1 MWLES
6 IQKIK
11 PGQFIARKPA
21 GRMCR
26 VEKVD
31 REKSRVLVKDP
42 NVRGPFWVKFD
53 TLLYR
58 WRNPPHND

>member
-1 MWLES
+1 MDHVAL
-6 IQKIK
+6 QRLK
-11 PGQFIARKPA
+11 PGSYVARKPA

-31 REKSRVLVKDP
+31 DQKYRMLIKDP

-53 TLLYR
+53 TLFYK
-58 WRNPPHND
+58 WRIPGDA